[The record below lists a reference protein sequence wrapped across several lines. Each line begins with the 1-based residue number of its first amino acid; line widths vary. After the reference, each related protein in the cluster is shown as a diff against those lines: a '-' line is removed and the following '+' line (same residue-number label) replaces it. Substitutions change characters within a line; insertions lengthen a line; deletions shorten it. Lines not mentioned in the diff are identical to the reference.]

1 MQKNNKAP
9 EMYVLS
15 YFTIRIAIGILG
27 ISLPFILVLGSIIL
41 DGKTEII
48 NSISSYYHLH
58 IGNALVGILCAVA
71 LFLFAY
77 RGYDFRDNF
86 AGHLGGIFA
95 LGIAFLPN
103 NTADP
108 SSLIHILHFISA
120 FLFFLVLIYFSVF
133 LFTSSDQPKPYPK
146 PKRNRNIVYYIC
158 GFTMLG
164 CLFLIAVFM
173 LWLKNYPCFVNI
185 KPVFWLETFA
195 LIAFGISWITKGQ
208 AIFKDAVA
216 K

>member
-1 MQKNNKAP
+1 MQKNNDAS

-15 YFTIRIAIGILG
+15 YFTIRIAVGILG
-27 ISLPFILVLGSIIL
+27 IILPFILVLGSIIL

-77 RGYDFRDNF
+77 KGYDFRDNF
-86 AGHLGGIFA
+86 AGHLAGVFA

-103 NTADP
+103 NTANP
-108 SSLIHILHFISA
+108 GTLINILHFTSA
-120 FLFFLVLIYFSVF
+120 CLFFLVLIYFSVI

-146 PKRNRNIVYYIC
+146 AKRNRNIVYYIC
-158 GFTMLG
+158 GFTMLL
-164 CLFLIAVFM
+164 CLVLIGLYM
-173 LWLKNYPCFVNI
+173 LWLKRYPFFVNI

-216 K
+216 N

>member
-1 MQKNNKAP
+1 MQENNEVT
-9 EMYVLS
+9 EMYVFS

-27 ISLPFILVLGSIIL
+27 IALPFILVLGSIIL

-58 IGNALVGILCAVA
+58 IGNAFVGILCAVA

-86 AGHLGGIFA
+86 AGHLAGIFA

-103 NTADP
+103 NTANP
-108 SSLIHILHFISA
+108 GTLINILHFTSA
-120 FLFFLVLIYFSVF
+120 CLFFLVLIYFSVF
-133 LFTSSDQPKPYPK
+133 LFTSSDQPKPYTQA
-146 PKRNRNIVYYIC
+146 KRNRNLVYYIC
-158 GFTMLG
+158 GFTMLL
-164 CLFLIAVFM
+164 CLILIGVYM
-173 LWLKNYPCFVNI
+173 LWLKKYPFFVNI

-195 LIAFGISWITKGQ
+195 LIAFGTSWITKGQ

-216 K
+216 D